1 MIISGQLTQ
10 DMIPDMELGTTHY
23 ALSVS
28 IYQNLLKGRWL
39 QNQNKNVGWHWI
51 WVRENGGSL
60 DFNFISLPNPAVD
73 ENWVCWHHLKQFIP
87 GKWCHI
93 QWFDL
98 FKLFVNGIL
107 PEHFHFFLCVYGY
120 TLFLSAHFI
129 DRQLHSSYSTILAL
143 CALGDAVCIF
153 HTSDAE

>member
-39 QNQNKNVGWHWI
+39 LR
-51 WVRENGGSL
+51 VRENGGSL

-120 TLFLSAHFI
+120 TFCLFYRSSATFKLLHHFGFVCS
-129 DRQLHSSYSTILAL
+129 RWCCTHFSYQWCRI
-143 CALGDAVCIF
+143 VMF
-153 HTSDAE
+153 HVS